1 MNILVTG
8 ARAPIAADLAQAF
21 ALSGHH
27 VWVADNLRFP
37 LAAASPHICGLI
49 YLPPPRTNFP
59 AFVRQLQD
67 ACATHAINAIV
78 PTSEE
83 VFWLA
88 GAAPF
93 LPPSVSVRTSPL
105 PVLAELHNK
114 GTFSDLASRLGH
126 GAPENHLLS
135 SPADLTRLP
144 DPARFV
150 FKPVYSRFATQTL
163 IAPTARALSRV
174 RPTPAQPWLAQTYLR
189 GRELCAYNV
198 ANAGRL
204 LLHVAYDP
212 RFRYGAG
219 ASTYFLPVVHA
230 GLRSLCAD
238 FIAATAFTGQIS
250 FDVIETADRL
260 VAIECNPRGTS
271 GVHLAAQQPAA
282 LVSALL
288 GGLHDAAP
296 PFVPQPRLLIL
307 PLLLNHP
314 GAPFRSHQRT
324 LLHAASDSLRCAGI
338 PVFAQTAA
346 LAELAWHA
354 ARRGVGLSR
363 ASTAD
368 FEWNG
373 EPIHD

>member
-8 ARAPIAADLAQAF
+8 ARAPIASDLAQAF

-37 LAAASPHICGLI
+37 LAAASPHIRGLI
-49 YLPPPRTNFP
+49 YLPPPRTGFP
-59 AFVRQLQD
+59 SFVRHLRA
-67 ACATHAINAIV
+67 ACATYAINAIV

-93 LPPSVSVRTSPL
+93 LPPSVAVRTSPL
-105 PVLAELHNK
+105 QVLAELHHK
-114 GTFSDLASRLGH
+114 GTFSALASHLGH

-135 SPADLTRLP
+135 SPADLERLP

-174 RPTPAQPWLAQTYLR
+174 RPTPVHPWLAQTYLH

-198 ANAGRL
+198 ASAGRL
-204 LLHVAYDP
+204 LLHVAYEP
-212 RFRYGAG
+212 RFRYGTG

-230 GLRSLCAD
+230 GLRGLCAD

-282 LVSALL
+282 LASCLL
-288 GGLHDAAP
+288 GETNSTTPHFAA
-296 PFVPQPRLLIL
+296 QARQLRL

-314 GAPFRSHQRT
+314 GAPFRSVQRA
-324 LLHAASDSLRCAGI
+324 LLHAAPDSLRFAGI

-354 ARRGVGLSR
+354 LRRGVSFSR